1 MKQLKLCPNL
11 NLLPAK
17 YTMAAAAGGA
27 SKDIDIEVTHGDA
40 AEEILRIAH
49 ERKAGLIV
57 IGPREHAVLAR
68 APGAV
73 LSKVIRKA
81 RCPVLAVTTHIC

>member
-1 MKQLKLCPNL
+1 
-11 NLLPAK
+11 
-17 YTMAAAAGGA
+17 MAAAAGGA
-27 SKDIDIEVTHGDA
+27 SKDIHIEVTHGDV

-57 IGPREHAVLAR
+57 IGPREHAVLAH